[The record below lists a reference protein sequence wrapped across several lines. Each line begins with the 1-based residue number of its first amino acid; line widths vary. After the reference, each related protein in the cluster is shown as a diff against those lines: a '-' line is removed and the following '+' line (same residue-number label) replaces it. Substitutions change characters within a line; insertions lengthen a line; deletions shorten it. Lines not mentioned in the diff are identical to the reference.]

1 MRMSCFSKITVLTA
15 SLWFLVA
22 ATLPLHA
29 QVPSSSLFS
38 TLLTLALLLF
48 GFVSMTLVPARWR
61 KERWLSIVPTASC
74 ALAVLLAPEV
84 RVPLEKLIFT
94 RSLPYYESIIRQM
107 ESGSI
112 EVSADLR
119 RIPQAER
126 FPAYRVLAQQT
137 NGILSVEFLTGRG
150 FPVKHSGYLHCSSG
164 TIERGSLMDSR
175 RPKRVE
181 VSPLWFRI
189 SD

>member
-1 MRMSCFSKITVLTA
+1 MSRFSKVTILTA
-15 SLWFLVA
+15 CLWFLVA

-29 QVPSSSLFS
+29 QVPSGSFFS

-48 GFVSMTLVPARWR
+48 GFVSTALVPARWR
-61 KERWLSIVPTASC
+61 KERWLSIVPTTSC

-84 RVPLEKLIFT
+84 RVPLENLMFT
-94 RSLPYYESIIRQM
+94 RSFPHYESIIRQM

-112 EVSADLR
+112 AVSADLR

-126 FPAYRVLAQQT
+126 FPTYRVLAQQT
-137 NGILSVEFLTGRG
+137 NGVLSVEFLTGSG
-150 FPVKHSGYLHCSSG
+150 FPVKHSGYLYCSSG

-175 RPKRVE
+175 WPKRVE
-181 VSPLWFRI
+181 VKPFWFRV